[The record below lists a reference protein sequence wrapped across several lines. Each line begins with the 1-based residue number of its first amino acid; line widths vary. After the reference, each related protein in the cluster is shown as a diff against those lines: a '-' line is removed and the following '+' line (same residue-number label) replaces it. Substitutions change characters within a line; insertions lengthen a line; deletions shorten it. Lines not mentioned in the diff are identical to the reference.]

1 MLVHIHLLYAPKFS
15 FAMPLP
21 TTLRRFLMKSFNVSH
36 VTVSLIDRNVL
47 QHSMTGPDVGG
58 LQHFHALQFHVR
70 TFGMSPNVSQAIWG
84 IFSSQLAFWISRV
97 PSALPLS
104 AIIYCSAPPEV
115 RKTAFGQS
123 PNKSPGYHLQAEI
136 KVYALSE
143 VEHDILSPWPML
155 FSHINR

>member
-84 IFSSQLAFWISRV
+84 IFFKSAGILNFAPTLGASTSSNNILFRSPRSSEDGIWAIPKQVTGLPFTSRNQGIRV
-97 PSALPLS
+97 
-104 AIIYCSAPPEV
+104 V
-115 RKTAFGQS
+115 
-123 PNKSPGYHLQAEI
+123 
-136 KVYALSE
+136 
-143 VEHDILSPWPML
+143 
-155 FSHINR
+155 